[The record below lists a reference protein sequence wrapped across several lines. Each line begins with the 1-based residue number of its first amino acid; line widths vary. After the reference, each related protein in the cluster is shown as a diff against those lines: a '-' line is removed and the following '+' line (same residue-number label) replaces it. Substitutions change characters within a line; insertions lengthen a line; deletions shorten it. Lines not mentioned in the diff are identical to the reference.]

1 MNISGSEKHLY
12 GGPPPLA
19 YDQSI
24 IAGFFDEESTEP
36 FKRLPE
42 VNCRYRDPQGLADVG
57 TVTITASSACTMAA
71 SLYQALP
78 RQIITPSHA
87 YITDESNAYSLII
100 EPKAAPKTLKTKE
113 HDAIVDPLY
122 VTLESLSETWREC
135 SIENWDGYGAQSIS
149 HDTYMEAIILLTL
162 IPPSVPMP
170 EVVPEPAG
178 EIAFEWYKGKGR
190 VFVVSVGGRNVIKY
204 AGLFG
209 ENNKAHGT
217 ESFHNGELPKTI
229 IDNIRRVF
237 DQ

>member
-1 MNISGSEKHLY
+1 MNISALEEHLY
-12 GGPPPLA
+12 RVPPLLT
-19 YDQSI
+19 YDQSE

-36 FKRLPE
+36 FNRLPE
-42 VNCRYRDPQGLADVG
+42 VNYRYRDPQYLADVG

-71 SLYQALP
+71 SHYQALSEK
-78 RQIITPSHA
+78 IITSSHA
-87 YITDESNAYSLII
+87 HITDESNANSLII
-100 EPKAAPKTLKTKE
+100 ESKTAPKTPKTKE

-122 VTLESLSETWREC
+122 VTLESLNETWREC

-190 VFVVSVGGRNVIKY
+190 VFVASVGGRNVINY

-209 ENNKAHGT
+209 GNNKAHGT

-237 DQ
+237 D

>member
-1 MNISGSEKHLY
+1 MKISALEEYLSRV
-12 GGPPPLA
+12 PPPLA

-24 IAGFFDEESTEP
+24 IAGFFDEESTMY
-36 FKRLPE
+36 FNRFPE

-71 SLYQALP
+71 SLCQALP
-78 RQIITPSHA
+78 GQIITPSHA
-87 YITDESNAYSLII
+87 YITDESDAYSLTI
-100 EPKAAPKTLKTKE
+100 EPKITLKTLKTKE
-113 HDAIVDPLY
+113 QDAIVDPLY
-122 VTLESLSETWREC
+122 VTLESISETWREC
-135 SIENWDGYGAQSIS
+135 SNENWDGYGAQPIS
-149 HDTYMEAIILLTL
+149 HYTYMEAIIFLTL

-190 VFVVSVGGRNVIKY
+190 VFVASVGGQNVIKY

-217 ESFHNGELPKTI
+217 ESFHNGELPKNI
-229 IDNIRRVF
+229 VSYIRRVF
-237 DQ
+237 D